1 MEYRVNNYIDIQPLR
16 DGKVLVLNKRN
27 GQGYELGC
35 RESIVLSLI
44 DGKKTPYEISDICKF
59 FSQEEIVSLEC
70 QLFELDIISKEKH
83 RSKLNLFKIKIP
95 LFAPNKI
102 FKDGIITNLFYHIF
116 TAINGLFIGFGII
129 TALLNLICGI
139 SDSKIEYIQSFGSF
153 QNLEY
158 YDIVYVI
165 AFFVFSL
172 LMHEFG
178 HLIVARKHKINV
190 PDVGVMLYLFI
201 PCAYTNLTFLNY
213 CKDNRT
219 KLKVFFAGTLS
230 DCGLLGIA
238 TTLFGLCAP
247 SLYSKYFLLLA
258 LISMVAIIG
267 NLVVTFK
274 FDGYYILQT
283 LLGIN
288 NLKKTTL
295 SIVKVYIGVLV
306 SNHKNRDKKLELRQ
320 PHESDFN
327 LELLFSAIY
336 IFLSIIYIPIMIS
349 SGIIMAV
356 IQLGGGLL

>member
-139 SDSKIEYIQSFGSF
+139 SDSKIEYIQSFG
-153 QNLEY
+153 
-158 YDIVYVI
+158 V
-165 AFFVFSL
+165 
-172 LMHEFG
+172 
-178 HLIVARKHKINV
+178 R
-190 PDVGVMLYLFI
+190 
-201 PCAYTNLTFLNY
+201 
-213 CKDNRT
+213 
-219 KLKVFFAGTLS
+219 LS
-230 DCGLLGIA
+230 
-238 TTLFGLCAP
+238 
-247 SLYSKYFLLLA
+247 
-258 LISMVAIIG
+258 M
-267 NLVVTFK
+267 
-274 FDGYYILQT
+274 
-283 LLGIN
+283 
-288 NLKKTTL
+288 
-295 SIVKVYIGVLV
+295 
-306 SNHKNRDKKLELRQ
+306 
-320 PHESDFN
+320 
-327 LELLFSAIY
+327 
-336 IFLSIIYIPIMIS
+336 M
-349 SGIIMAV
+349 
-356 IQLGGGLL
+356 